1 MPKNLFQDMVK
12 INSTRKDQPRVDIV
26 KPRTENKPRV
36 EYRDIQEEEKE
47 RNNSKYGLWVIAF
60 VSVIFLIFALSFLFS
75 KAVITVKP
83 KSIDVSLSENL
94 FAVKDGQTED
104 LSFDLVA
111 ISGEENRTIIGSEEK
126 ELKEEATGTV
136 VVYNTFSSAPQSLDI
151 NTRLEGSN
159 GKIYKTDVKIVVP
172 GMKPGGAPGS
182 VEVRIHANEPG
193 EAYNSTPL
201 DFKIFG
207 FKGTSKYNKFYARS
221 KGSITG
227 GLDGKFFTISD
238 EEKNRAVNELKDA
251 LMAKLLQKAE
261 DQIPDGFILFKDAVF
276 LNIDSENVTAVSK
289 GSEVPLNI
297 KGTFYG
303 FLFDEKKLTKE
314 IVDKVVPNYDGNP
327 VHISNIKDLA
337 FALGNK
343 ETISFKD
350 AEGIYFKLSG
360 TPRVVWDV
368 DTVKLAN
375 DVLSRKK
382 KEFSQILLNY
392 PNINSADLVMRPI
405 WKTSFPKELEDIKIS
420 VESI

>member
-12 INSTRKDQPRVDIV
+12 INSTRKDQPRVDLV

-83 KSIDVSLSENL
+83 KSVDVSLSENL

-238 EEKNRAVNELKDA
+238 EEKNRAVSELKDA